1 MRCFVSDG
9 QTISPGFPFNDLNG
23 IDIAGQRVPFD
34 ESLIHSPI
42 GHMGHHI
49 VNCDVQKVG
58 ESQTISLI
66 AAKHNMWCGDNN
78 DVLLHIQQPIV
89 DGTQIKMETKNNV
102 WRHLENRAHYF
113 VGSIDDSGHAVYWE
127 ALVQLR
133 WGSSVTVAEKFT
145 QAANSRRSRSR
156 RHPASNIDVV
166 IETTYAFDGK
176 RITITKKRFQNGV
189 AVD

>member
-58 ESQTISLI
+58 ERQTLTLI
-66 AAKHNMWCGDNN
+66 AAKHNMW
-78 DVLLHIQQPIV
+78 
-89 DGTQIKMETKNNV
+89 
-102 WRHLENRAHYF
+102 
-113 VGSIDDSGHAVYWE
+113 
-127 ALVQLR
+127 
-133 WGSSVTVAEKFT
+133 
-145 QAANSRRSRSR
+145 
-156 RHPASNIDVV
+156 
-166 IETTYAFDGK
+166 
-176 RITITKKRFQNGV
+176 
-189 AVD
+189 